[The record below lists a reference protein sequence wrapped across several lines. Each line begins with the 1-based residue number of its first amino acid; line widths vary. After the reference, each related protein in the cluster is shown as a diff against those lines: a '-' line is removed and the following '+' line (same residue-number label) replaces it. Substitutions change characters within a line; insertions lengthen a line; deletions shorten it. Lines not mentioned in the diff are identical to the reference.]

1 MNLLR
6 RKGGIDML
14 LENWFEVTFVC
25 KVYEFGKMRMQVKAA
40 SSHAAMNK
48 ASVLVPKFWDV
59 REVKQIDESE
69 VI

>member
-1 MNLLR
+1 
-6 RKGGIDML
+6 ML

-25 KVYEFGKMRMQVKAA
+25 KVHEFGKMRMQVKAA

>member
-14 LENWFEVTFVC
+14 LENWFEVTFTC
-25 KVYEFGKMRMQVKAA
+25 KVHEFGKMRMQVKAA
-40 SSHAAMNK
+40 SSQAAIDK

-59 REVKQIDESE
+59 LQARPISEEE